1 MSRSAS
7 APSSRRLVA
16 ILVLFVVLAAAL
28 TYEAWEA
35 DHDHRYAA
43 QQTLKD
49 YAALAAWEYN
59 SSTKEALYPNLMW
72 VFGPV
77 KSETSLPPSAKLPE
91 PMVILRKEALEKL
104 CKGDK
109 PPFAFRIDA
118 RTREATFAGNAPDAR
133 IQRWIRD
140 TVLVELQHYRM
151 DYSYLTVTGTV
162 DGRHLVVLFQVKWS
176 TDDTP
181 AAAYGTEFCLASF
194 QVGALARVMQ
204 KYPMLPPSLTAN
216 HANDSLLSV
225 IVKDEQGREVFR
237 SPVQYP
243 PTFTG
248 THTLQAF
255 GYSTTV
261 ALNPRIAPQLVIGGL
276 PPSRL
281 PLLVGLFGMTSL
293 LLFIGIVQLR
303 RESELARLRSDFI
316 ASVSH
321 ELRTPL
327 AQMRMFAETLRLGRI
342 RNEEERERSLT
353 IIDQESRRLAHLV
366 ENVLL
371 FSRSERQAPRLSPR
385 DVALANELRET
396 VQAFTPIAEARRVTV
411 ELELEEDARAF
422 VDPAVLRQVTLNL
435 LDNAVKYGPD
445 GQVVRL
451 TLAAAR
457 HGRGAVIS
465 VEDEGPGIPTADRE
479 RIWLPYF
486 RLRRD
491 VDSAVAG
498 SGIGLAVVRDLVER
512 QGGSVWVESAT
523 PRGSRFVVELPGA
536 GTPDGPRAGR
546 TSDATVGAA

>member
-16 ILVLFVVLAAAL
+16 ILVLFVVISGALA
-28 TYEAWEA
+28 YEAWEA
-35 DHDHRYAA
+35 DHNHRYAA
-43 QQTLKD
+43 EQTLKD
-49 YAALAAWEYN
+49 YAATAAWEYN
-59 SSTKEALYPNLMW
+59 SSTKEALYPNLMY
-72 VFGPV
+72 VLGPV
-77 KSETSLPPSAKLPE
+77 KSEMSVAPGGRLPE
-91 PMVILRKEALEKL
+91 PSAILRKEAMEKL
-104 CKGDK
+104 CRDTGS
-109 PPFAFRIDA
+109 PFAFRVDVA
-118 RTREATFAGNAPDAR
+118 TREATFAGNAPSER
-133 IQRWIRD
+133 MQQWIRD
-140 TVLVELQHYRM
+140 TVLAEVRHYRM
-151 DYSYLTVTGTV
+151 DYSYLTVTGTI
-162 DGRHLVVLFQVKWS
+162 DGRHMVVLMQVKW
-176 TDDTP
+176 DTNDKP
-181 AAAYGTEFCLASF
+181 VAIYGTEFCLASF
-194 QVGALARVMQ
+194 HVGALARVMQ

-225 IVKDEQGREVFR
+225 IVKDEQGKEVFR

-248 THTLQAF
+248 THKMASF
-255 GYSTTV
+255 GFTTIV
-261 ALNPRIAPQLVIGGL
+261 SLNPRIAPQLVIGGL
-276 PPSRL
+276 PQSRL
-281 PLLVGLFGMTSL
+281 PLLIGLFGMTSL

-342 RNEEERERSLT
+342 RNDEERERSLT

-385 DVALANELRET
+385 DVALATEIRET
-396 VQAFTPIAEARRVTV
+396 VQAFTPIAEARQVTIDMDLDEV
-411 ELELEEDARAF
+411 ARAY
-422 VDPAVLRQVTLNL
+422 VDPAVLKQVTLNL

-445 GQVVRL
+445 GQVITL
-451 TLAAAR
+451 TLQSGR
-457 HGRGAVIS
+457 SGRGAVIS
-465 VEDEGPGIPTADRE
+465 VDDEGPGIPPDDRE

-512 QGGSVWVESAT
+512 QGGSVWVESVT
-523 PRGSRFVVELPGA
+523 PHGARFVVELPGA
-536 GTPDGPRAGR
+536 GTGPGAGR
-546 TSDATVGAA
+546 TSDETVGAA